1 MASVVVGAAVTWPR
15 RTYAQQ
21 QPMPVVG
28 VIDSTAPEVHPN
40 LLRSFHQGLSE
51 TGYVDGR
58 NVLIEYR
65 WSDGQYDRAPQLAAD
80 LVRRQVTVIATI
92 DGSASALA
100 AKAATST
107 IPVVFRIG
115 ADPIALGLVTNLNRP
130 GDNVTGVTSL
140 TVEVGQK
147 RLEVLHELVPA
158 ATVVAFLINP
168 NAPFAETLSRDA
180 HAAAHSFGLQ
190 LRVLQATTDR
200 ELSSVFANLPQL
212 RVGGLVIGS
221 DVFFNSRIEQLA
233 ALTVRHALPAVYQYR
248 AFVAAGGLMSYGGS
262 LEESYRLAG
271 IYTGRVIR
279 GEKPGDLPVQQSTK
293 VEMFINLKTANALGL
308 TVPISLLGRADEVIE

>member
-271 IYTGRVIR
+271 IYTGRVIK
-279 GEKPGDLPVQQSTK
+279 GERPGDLPVQQSTK

>member
-271 IYTGRVIR
+271 IYTGRVIK